1 MKSSSSRLPSKSIL
15 AASIFIITAVFLFA
29 AAFMEPKHSEP
40 GEWVPVNDAAGEA
53 IMEIEKADTGNGA
66 LQITGEKAAGLVDD
80 KGDLPRDPA
89 DKMDNHALP
98 EKQFD
103 SESVTSG
110 SEDISPIAA
119 TDPAA
124 EENETGK
131 LDINRAT
138 APELDALKG
147 IGPAKAQAIV
157 QDREKNGKYASID
170 DLLRVKGIGEK
181 LLNAMQDSIVARP

>member
-15 AASIFIITAVFLFA
+15 VASIFIITAVFLFSA
-29 AAFMEPKHSEP
+29 ALMETKHNEP
-40 GEWVPVNDAAGEA
+40 GEWVLVNEAAGEA
-53 IMEIEKADTGNGA
+53 IKAIEKADAGNGA
-66 LQITGEKAAGLVDD
+66 LQITGEKETGLVDD
-80 KGDLPRDPA
+80 KGDLPSDPA

-98 EKQFD
+98 EKQFA
-103 SESVTSG
+103 SEPVSSG
-110 SEDISPIAA
+110 SEAISQIAA

-124 EENETGK
+124 EANETGK

-138 APELDALKG
+138 ASELDALKG

-157 QDREKNGKYASID
+157 EDREKNGKYASID